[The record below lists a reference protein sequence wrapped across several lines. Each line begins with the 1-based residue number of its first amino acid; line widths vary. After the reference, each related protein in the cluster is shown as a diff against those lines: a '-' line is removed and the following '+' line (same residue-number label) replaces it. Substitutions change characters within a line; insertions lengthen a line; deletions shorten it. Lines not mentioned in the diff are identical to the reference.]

1 MKNTVAAQHFN
12 CKLGLQDSKSIGL
25 LWGDSYAGHLDPFII
40 NFLNEKQSFVSR
52 TASHCVPSTSYTM
65 ALGSFPEYC
74 QSMRKK
80 TLQEIKS
87 KKYKVIFLAGRWEY
101 MYTEDGD
108 KGFNAVMEAINI
120 ASKNSEIVYF
130 VAQPIYYQKPVKDTY
145 LRSKISTLYPSKL
158 IKNDELPLKMNLKFE
173 KAIIDN
179 NYKNV
184 YLISRDVLYGSTSHS
199 DFTSLRVPYT
209 YDQGHLSDIGSIEM
223 SNNFMKSEIFKPLK
237 SKFPELIKDSF

>member
-1 MKNTVAAQHFN
+1 
-12 CKLGLQDSKSIGL
+12 
-25 LWGDSYAGHLDPFII
+25 
-40 NFLNEKQSFVSR
+40 
-52 TASHCVPSTSYTM
+52 
-65 ALGSFPEYC
+65 
-74 QSMRKK
+74 MRKK